1 MCSYKINQ
9 KPLTYTKTT
18 TMSSGKETP
27 RQKMIGM
34 MYLVLTA
41 LLALNVSKE
50 ILQGFVMVDESIGKS
65 KVILDENNSRVQKAF
80 EDYVKD
86 GNYEAQPYLLKSV
99 ETQKSI
105 RIVDAYIDSMKLI
118 IVTKTEGISKKD
130 TSQLRFMEKL
140 DDFDTPTHL
149 LIGSDAANPIDSK
162 YSAKDLKLQLT
173 NLHTN
178 LLGLIDN
185 MQKNSKTKLDEESIT
200 TLKQKLATIKPID
213 RNLVSGG
220 VKLNWES
227 ENFYHMPMAA
237 VITNLDKIQA
247 DMKNLESEFLHT
259 FAAASSKF
267 LFKADK
273 LHADVVAP
281 SAYVLSGQPFK
292 ANIVLGASSSEF
304 TPDRMEVLVG
314 GVYDTLSKKL
324 INPGTPLAIKDGMGT
339 YEAMTSA
346 TGEKKLQGVIKY
358 KNARGEFEYYN
369 FNYQYTVA
377 PPFSAVAAD
386 NMNIF
391 YAGIE
396 NPVSASCAGF
406 SPADLKVT
414 VTGCGAETVPTAAG
428 KYIIKVK
435 SSGTCSVSVAAKVN
449 GVYQQQGPVKTF
461 RVKDIPPP
469 YLKIGGKLATSTIE
483 FTRNE
488 VRLLGAV
495 GAEAV
500 GFMFPVN
507 FVVKSF
513 DLTVQ
518 GNPDIPCTGNLLS
531 QTAKTA
537 LSNMR
542 TGQVAYIDNIKV
554 RKPNG
559 DVVTI
564 PFAKI
569 KIKA

>member
-1 MCSYKINQ
+1 
-9 KPLTYTKTT
+9 
-18 TMSSGKETP
+18 MSSGKETP

-65 KVILDENNSRVQKAF
+65 KVILDENNSRIQKAF
-80 EDYVKD
+80 EAYVND
-86 GNYEAQPYLLKSV
+86 GNFEAKPYLLKSI

-105 RIVDAYIDSMKLI
+105 RIVDAYIDSMKVI
-118 IVTKTEGISKKD
+118 IARKTEGISKSD

-140 DDFDTPTHL
+140 DDYDTPTYL
-149 LIGSDAANPIDSK
+149 LIGSDESKPIDTK
-162 YSAKDLKLQLT
+162 YSAKDLRLQLT
-173 NLHTN
+173 NLHQD
-178 LLGLIDN
+178 LLSLIDN
-185 MQKNSKTKLDEESIT
+185 MQKNSKTKLDNETIA
-200 TLKQKLATIKPID
+200 TLKQKLSTIKPVD
-213 RNLVSGG
+213 RNLEKDGI
-220 VKLNWES
+220 KLNWEL
-227 ENFYHMPMAA
+227 ENFYHMPLAA

-314 GVYDTLSKKL
+314 GVYDTMSKKL
-324 INPGTPLAIKDGMGT
+324 INPGTPLVIKDGMGQ

-358 KNARGEFEYYN
+358 KNSRGDFEYYD

-396 NPVSASCAGF
+396 NPVSVSAAGF
-406 SPADLKVT
+406 SPSDLKVT
-414 VTGCGAETVPTAAG
+414 VNGCGAEAIPNGAG
-428 KYIIKVK
+428 KFTFKVK
-435 SSGTCSVSVAAKVN
+435 SAGTCSVAISAKVN
-449 GVYQQQGPVKTF
+449 GVYQQQGPAKTF

-469 YLKIGGKLATSTIE
+469 ILKMGGKLATTNLE
-483 FTRNE
+483 FTKNE
-488 VRLLGAV
+488 LKQVGGF
-495 GAEAV
+495 GAESV

-513 DLTVQ
+513 EVLVQ
-518 GNPDIPCTGNLLS
+518 GGGMYPCTNNNLS
-531 QTAKTA
+531 DDAKKA
-537 LSNMR
+537 LANMR
-542 TGQVAYIDNIKV
+542 AGQIAYIDNIKV
-554 RKPNG
+554 LTPKQTLI
-559 DVVTI
+559 TI
-564 PFAKI
+564 PSVKFKI
-569 KIKA
+569 KS

>member
-1 MCSYKINQ
+1 
-9 KPLTYTKTT
+9 
-18 TMSSGKETP
+18 MSSGKETP

-65 KVILDENNSRVQKAF
+65 KVILDENNSRIQKAF
-80 EDYVKD
+80 EAYVND
-86 GNYEAQPYLLKSV
+86 GNFEAKPYLLKSI

-105 RIVDAYIDSMKLI
+105 RIVDAYIDSMKVI
-118 IVTKTEGISKKD
+118 IARKTEGISKSD

-140 DDFDTPTHL
+140 DDYDTPTYL
-149 LIGSDAANPIDSK
+149 LIGSDESKPIDTK
-162 YSAKDLKLQLT
+162 YSAKDLRLQLT
-173 NLHTN
+173 NLHQD
-178 LLGLIDN
+178 LLSLIDN
-185 MQKNSKTKLDEESIT
+185 MQKNSKTKLDDETIA
-200 TLKQKLATIKPID
+200 TLKQKLSTIKPVD
-213 RNLVSGG
+213 RNLEKDGI
-220 VKLNWES
+220 KLNWEL
-227 ENFYHMPMAA
+227 ENFYHMPLAA

-314 GVYDTLSKKL
+314 GVYDTMSKKL
-324 INPGTPLAIKDGMGT
+324 INPGTPLVIKDGMGQ

-358 KNARGEFEYYN
+358 KNSRGDFEYYD

-396 NPVSASCAGF
+396 NPVSVSAAGF
-406 SPADLKVT
+406 SPSDLKVT
-414 VTGCGAETVPTAAG
+414 VNGCGAEAIPNGAG
-428 KYIIKVK
+428 KFTFKVK
-435 SSGTCSVSVAAKVN
+435 SAGTCSVAISAKVN
-449 GVYQQQGPVKTF
+449 GVYQQQGPAKTF

-469 YLKIGGKLATSTIE
+469 VLKMGGKLATTNLE
-483 FTRNE
+483 FTKNE
-488 VRLLGAV
+488 LKQVGGF
-495 GAEAV
+495 GAESV

-513 DLTVQ
+513 EVLVQ
-518 GNPDIPCTGNLLS
+518 GGGMYPCTNNNLS
-531 QTAKTA
+531 DDAKKA
-537 LSNMR
+537 LANMR
-542 TGQVAYIDNIKV
+542 AGQIAYIDNIKV
-554 RKPNG
+554 LTPKQTLI
-559 DVVTI
+559 TI
-564 PFAKI
+564 PSVKFKI
-569 KIKA
+569 KS

>member
-1 MCSYKINQ
+1 
-9 KPLTYTKTT
+9 
-18 TMSSGKETP
+18 MSSGKETP

-65 KVILDENNSRVQKAF
+65 KDILDENNSRIQKAF
-80 EDYVKD
+80 EAYVND
-86 GNYEAQPYLLKSV
+86 GNFEAKPYLLKSV

-105 RIVDAYIDSMKLI
+105 RVVDAYIDSMKVMI
-118 IVTKTEGISKKD
+118 TRKTEGLPKQD

-140 DDFDTPTHL
+140 DDFDTPTFL
-149 LIGSDAANPIDSK
+149 LIGSDETKPIDAK
-162 YSAKDLKLQLT
+162 YSAKDLRLQLT
-173 NLHTN
+173 NLHTD
-178 LLGLIDN
+178 LLSLIDN
-185 MQKNSKTKLDEESIT
+185 MQKESKTKLDDESIS
-200 TLKQKLATIKPID
+200 TLKQKLGTIRPVD
-213 RNLVSGG
+213 RNIVKEG
-220 VKLNWES
+220 VKLNWEL

-281 SAYVLSGQPFK
+281 SAYVLSGQAFK

-314 GVYDTLSKKL
+314 GVYDTASKKL
-324 INPGTPLAIKDGMGT
+324 VNPGTPLAIKDGIGT
-339 YEAMTSA
+339 FEAMTTT
-346 TGEKKLQGVIKY
+346 TGQKDFKGVIKY
-358 KNARGEFEYYN
+358 KNARGEFEYYD

-377 PPFSAVAAD
+377 PPFSTIAAD

-396 NPVSASCAGF
+396 NPVTASCAGF
-406 SPADLKVT
+406 SPIDLKISVS
-414 VTGCGAETVPTAAG
+414 GCGAVATQTAAG
-428 KYIIKVK
+428 KYVISVR
-435 SSGTCSVSVAAKVN
+435 SAGTCSVSIAAKVN
-449 GVYQQQGPVKTF
+449 GVYQQQGPIKTF
-461 RVKDIPPP
+461 RVRDIPAPI
-469 YLKIGGKLATSTIE
+469 LKLGGKLATTNLE
-483 FTRNE
+483 FSKSEARM
-488 VRLLGAV
+488 LSGV
-495 GAEAV
+495 GAESV
-500 GFMFPVN
+500 GFMFPAN

-513 DLTVQ
+513 DVFVAGANPISCP
-518 GNPDIPCTGNLLS
+518 GNNLNAE
-531 QTAKTA
+531 AKKA
-537 LSNMR
+537 LGELR
-542 TGQVAYIDNIKV
+542 VGQKAYIDNIKV
-554 RKPNG
+554 QTPKG
-559 DVVTI
+559 SIISI
-564 PFAKI
+564 PATQL

>member
-1 MCSYKINQ
+1 
-9 KPLTYTKTT
+9 
-18 TMSSGKETP
+18 MSSGKETP

-65 KVILDENNSRVQKAF
+65 KVILDENNSRIQKAF
-80 EDYVKD
+80 EAYVND
-86 GNYEAQPYLLKSV
+86 GNFEAKPYLLKSI

-105 RIVDAYIDSMKLI
+105 RIVDAYIDSMKVI
-118 IVTKTEGISKKD
+118 IARKTEGISKSD

-140 DDFDTPTHL
+140 DDFDTPTYL
-149 LIGSDAANPIDSK
+149 LIGSDETKPIDSK
-162 YSAKDLKLQLT
+162 YSAKDLRLQLT
-173 NLHTN
+173 NLHQD
-178 LLGLIDN
+178 LLNLIDN
-185 MQKNSKTKLDEESIT
+185 MQKNSKTKLDNETIN
-200 TLKQKLATIKPID
+200 TLKQKLSTIKPVD
-213 RNLVSGG
+213 RNLEKDGI
-220 VKLNWES
+220 KLNWEL
-227 ENFYHMPMAA
+227 ENFYHMPLAA

-314 GVYDTLSKKL
+314 GVYDTTSKKL
-324 INPGTPLAIKDGMGT
+324 INPGTPLVIKDGMGQ

-358 KNARGEFEYYN
+358 KNARGDFEYYD

-396 NPVSASCAGF
+396 NPVSVSAAGF
-406 SPADLKVT
+406 SPSDLKVT
-414 VTGCGAETVPTAAG
+414 VNGCGAEAIPNGAG
-428 KYIIKVK
+428 KFTFKVK
-435 SSGTCSVSVAAKVN
+435 SAGTCSVAISAKVN
-449 GVYQQQGPVKTF
+449 GVYQQQGPAKTF

-469 YLKIGGKLATSTIE
+469 VLKMGGKLATTNLE
-483 FTRNE
+483 FTKNE
-488 VRLLGAV
+488 IKQVGGF
-495 GAEAV
+495 GAESV

-513 DLTVQ
+513 EVLVQ
-518 GNPDIPCTGNLLS
+518 GGGTYPCSNNNLS
-531 QTAKTA
+531 DDAKKA
-537 LSNMR
+537 LANMR
-542 TGQVAYIDNIKV
+542 AGQIVYIDNIKV
-554 RKPNG
+554 LTPKQTLI
-559 DVVTI
+559 TI
-564 PFAKI
+564 PSVKFKI
-569 KIKA
+569 KS

>member
-1 MCSYKINQ
+1 
-9 KPLTYTKTT
+9 
-18 TMSSGKETP
+18 MSSGKETP

-65 KVILDENNSRVQKAF
+65 KTILDENNSRVQKAF
-80 EDYVKD
+80 EAYVND
-86 GNYEAQPYLLKSV
+86 GNFEAKPYLLKSI

-105 RIVDAYIDSMKLI
+105 RIVDAYIDSMKVMI
-118 IVTKTEGISKKD
+118 TRKTEGLPKQD

-140 DDFDTPTHL
+140 DDFDTPTYL
-149 LIGSDAANPIDSK
+149 LIGSDETKPIDTK
-162 YSAKDLKLQLT
+162 YSAKDLRLQLT
-173 NLHTN
+173 TLHTD

-185 MQKNSKTKLDEESIT
+185 MQKETKTKLDAESIT
-200 TLKQKLATIKPID
+200 TLKQKLGTIKPTD
-213 RNLVSGG
+213 RNIVKEG
-220 VKLNWES
+220 VKLNWEL

-267 LFKADK
+267 TFKFNK
-273 LHADVVAP
+273 LYAKVISP
-281 SAYVLSGQPFK
+281 SAYVLAGQPFK
-292 ANIVLGASSSEF
+292 ADVVLGASSSEL
-304 TPDRMEVLVG
+304 TPEKMQVLVG
-314 GVYDTLSKKL
+314 ASYDTITKKL
-324 INPGTPLAIKDGMGT
+324 SVPGSSLTVNDGIGKYETTTSSVGQKDL
-339 YEAMTSA
+339 
-346 TGEKKLQGVIKY
+346 KGVVVY
-358 KNARGEFEYYN
+358 KNARGENEYYP
-369 FNYQYTVA
+369 FDYTYTVA

-414 VTGCGAETVPTAAG
+414 VTGCGAETVPTSAG

-435 SSGTCSVSVAAKVN
+435 SAGTCSVSVAAKVN
-449 GVYQQQGPVKTF
+449 GVYQQQGPIKTF

-469 YLKIGGKLATSTIE
+469 YLKLGGKLATSTIE
-483 FTRNE
+483 LTKSE
-488 VRLLGAV
+488 VRMLGAV
-495 GAEAV
+495 GAESV

-518 GNPDIPCTGNLLS
+518 GNPDIPCSGNLLS
-531 QTAKTA
+531 QAAKIA
-537 LSNMR
+537 LGNMR
-542 TGQVAYIDNIKV
+542 TGQVAFIDNIKV

>member
-1 MCSYKINQ
+1 MINQ

-65 KVILDENNSRVQKAF
+65 KVILDENNSRIQKAF
-80 EDYVKD
+80 EAYVND
-86 GNYEAQPYLLKSV
+86 GNFEAKPYLLKSI

-105 RIVDAYIDSMKLI
+105 RIVDAYIDSMKVI
-118 IVTKTEGISKKD
+118 IARKTEGISKSD

-140 DDFDTPTHL
+140 DDYDTPTYL
-149 LIGSDAANPIDSK
+149 LIGSDESKPIDTK
-162 YSAKDLKLQLT
+162 YSAKDLRLQLT
-173 NLHTN
+173 NLHQD
-178 LLGLIDN
+178 LLSLIDN
-185 MQKNSKTKLDEESIT
+185 MQKNSKTKLDDETIA
-200 TLKQKLATIKPID
+200 TLKQKLSTIKPVD
-213 RNLVSGG
+213 RNLEKDGI
-220 VKLNWES
+220 KLNWEL
-227 ENFYHMPMAA
+227 ENFYHMPLAA

-314 GVYDTLSKKL
+314 GVYDTMSKKL
-324 INPGTPLAIKDGMGT
+324 INPGTPLVIKDGMGQ

-358 KNARGEFEYYN
+358 KNSRGDFEYYD

-396 NPVSASCAGF
+396 NPVSVSAAGF
-406 SPADLKVT
+406 SPSDLKVT
-414 VTGCGAETVPTAAG
+414 VNGCGAEAIPNGAG
-428 KYIIKVK
+428 KFTFKVK
-435 SSGTCSVSVAAKVN
+435 SAGTCSVAISAKVN
-449 GVYQQQGPVKTF
+449 GVYQQQGPAKTF

-469 YLKIGGKLATSTIE
+469 VLKMGGKLATTNLE
-483 FTRNE
+483 FTKNE
-488 VRLLGAV
+488 LKQVGGF
-495 GAEAV
+495 GAESV

-513 DLTVQ
+513 EVLVQ
-518 GNPDIPCTGNLLS
+518 GGGMYPCTNNNLS
-531 QTAKTA
+531 DDAKNA
-537 LSNMR
+537 LANMR
-542 TGQVAYIDNIKV
+542 AGQIAYIDNIKV
-554 RKPNG
+554 LTPKQTLI
-559 DVVTI
+559 TI
-564 PFAKI
+564 PSVKFKI
-569 KIKA
+569 KS

>member
-1 MCSYKINQ
+1 
-9 KPLTYTKTT
+9 
-18 TMSSGKETP
+18 MSSGKETP

-65 KVILDENNSRVQKAF
+65 KVILDENNSRIQKAF
-80 EDYVKD
+80 EAYVND
-86 GNYEAQPYLLKSV
+86 GNFEAKPYLLKSI

-105 RIVDAYIDSMKLI
+105 RIVDAYIDSMKVI
-118 IVTKTEGISKKD
+118 IARKTEGISKSD

-140 DDFDTPTHL
+140 DDYDTPTYL
-149 LIGSDAANPIDSK
+149 LIGSDESKPIDTK
-162 YSAKDLKLQLT
+162 YSAKDLRLQLT
-173 NLHTN
+173 NLHQD
-178 LLGLIDN
+178 LLNLIDN
-185 MQKNSKTKLDEESIT
+185 MQKNSKTKLDNETIA
-200 TLKQKLATIKPID
+200 TLKQKLSTIKPVD
-213 RNLVSGG
+213 RNLEKDGI
-220 VKLNWES
+220 KLNWEL
-227 ENFYHMPMAA
+227 ENFYHMPLAA

-314 GVYDTLSKKL
+314 GVYDTTSKKL
-324 INPGTPLAIKDGMGT
+324 INPGTPLVIKDGMGQ

-346 TGEKKLQGVIKY
+346 TGEKKLHGVIKY
-358 KNARGEFEYYN
+358 KNARGDFEYYD

-396 NPVSASCAGF
+396 NPVSVSAAGF
-406 SPADLKVT
+406 SPSDLKVT
-414 VTGCGAETVPTAAG
+414 VNGCGAEAIPNGAG
-428 KYIIKVK
+428 KFTFKVK
-435 SSGTCSVSVAAKVN
+435 SAGTCSVAISAKVN
-449 GVYQQQGPVKTF
+449 GVYQQQGPAKTF

-469 YLKIGGKLATSTIE
+469 VLKMGGKLATTNLE
-483 FTRNE
+483 FTKNE
-488 VRLLGAV
+488 IKQVGGF
-495 GAEAV
+495 GAESV

-513 DLTVQ
+513 EVLVQ
-518 GNPDIPCTGNLLS
+518 GGGTYPCSNNNLS
-531 QTAKTA
+531 DDAKKA
-537 LSNMR
+537 LANMR
-542 TGQVAYIDNIKV
+542 AGQIAYIDNIKV
-554 RKPNG
+554 LTPKQTLI
-559 DVVTI
+559 TI
-564 PFAKI
+564 PSVKFKI
-569 KIKA
+569 KS